1 MGADYLIFTDVS
13 TDIDKEMLK
22 KYDIRFVPMEYVLGT
37 DTFYCEQPETEEMM
51 HNFYEKIFG
60 TCTCLNFCDMS
71 FCLRKA
77 EGRAACTDGRKHIGC
92 HYA

>member
-37 DTFYCEQPETEEMM
+37 DTFTV
-51 HNFYEKIFG
+51 NSLK
-60 TCTCLNFCDMS
+60 
-71 FCLRKA
+71 R
-77 EGRAACTDGRKHIGC
+77 RR
-92 HYA
+92 